1 MEELKFP
8 IRINHYLALRKVCSR
23 RQADELIAQ
32 GKIKING
39 RLAKIGQKVTKED
52 TVTVDQI
59 TQSALQKNR
68 IFLAYYKPINIATL
82 ATTKNEKGIGDI
94 LKFKTKVF
102 PIGRLDK
109 DSHGL
114 ILLTNDGRITDR
126 MLNPKYEH
134 EKEYLVKLNK
144 KIRPGFIRRLGEGVE
159 LENYQ
164 AKPAMAEALS
174 DTLLRIVLTEG
185 KNRQI
190 RKMCAAFGYEVR
202 DLKRIRIMNIRLG
215 NLRPNEYRILK
226 GQELNEFLK
235 TLDLSD

>member
-1 MEELKFP
+1 MIKPMEELKFP

-68 IFLAYYKPINIATL
+68 IFLGYYKPINIATL

-102 PIGRLDK
+102 P
-109 DSHGL
+109 
-114 ILLTNDGRITDR
+114 
-126 MLNPKYEH
+126 
-134 EKEYLVKLNK
+134 
-144 KIRPGFIRRLGEGVE
+144 
-159 LENYQ
+159 
-164 AKPAMAEALS
+164 
-174 DTLLRIVLTEG
+174 
-185 KNRQI
+185 
-190 RKMCAAFGYEVR
+190 
-202 DLKRIRIMNIRLG
+202 
-215 NLRPNEYRILK
+215 
-226 GQELNEFLK
+226 
-235 TLDLSD
+235 

>member
-1 MEELKFP
+1 
-8 IRINHYLALRKVCSR
+8 
-23 RQADELIAQ
+23 
-32 GKIKING
+32 
-39 RLAKIGQKVTKED
+39 
-52 TVTVDQI
+52 
-59 TQSALQKNR
+59 
-68 IFLAYYKPINIATL
+68 
-82 ATTKNEKGIGDI
+82 